1 VGCKKR
7 SGEGWYARLFDK
19 VVYDVYTQ
27 WLGYLKFHEN
37 VGADWLQ
44 FLVSKFLYL

>member
-1 VGCKKR
+1 MPDAYDMVGDDHPPEEIRVGCKKR

-27 WLGYLKFHEN
+27 
-37 VGADWLQ
+37 
-44 FLVSKFLYL
+44 